1 MARVPYLTE
10 SELAEADR
18 PLLYPSTRIV
28 PWVSRAENVE
38 GKRPANLYRALANS
52 PEALRHW
59 SVFGRWL
66 PRGCELPPRLR
77 ELAIL
82 QVGYLTDTPYQ
93 WSHHIKSG
101 RDAGL
106 SDQDIRGLI
115 AVNAGQAN
123 GLGEVEALVL
133 KGAREITL
141 EGRMSRETWDK
152 LLAHLSIPRLVDLT
166 IIISHCNAVA
176 RVIGTLCIDVEPEFQ
191 PFLDEFPLPSA
202 I

>member
-1 MARVPYLTE
+1 MARVRYLTE
-10 SELAEADR
+10 SELAQADR
-18 PLLYPSTRIV
+18 PLLYPGTRIV
-28 PWVSRAENVE
+28 PQVSRAENVE

-66 PRGCELPPRLR
+66 PRGCEVPPRLR

-82 QVGYLTDTPYQ
+82 QVGYLTATPYQ

-141 EGRMSRETWDK
+141 EGRMSREAWDK

>member
-82 QVGYLTDTPYQ
+82 QVGYLTATPYQ

-123 GLGEVEALVL
+123 GLGEVETLVL

-141 EGRMSRETWDK
+141 EGRMSREAWDK

>member
-82 QVGYLTDTPYQ
+82 QVGYLTATPYQ

-123 GLGEVEALVL
+123 GLGEVETLVL

-141 EGRMSRETWDK
+141 EGRMSREAWDK

-176 RVIGTLCIDVEPEFQ
+176 RVINTLCIDVEPEFQ
-191 PFLDEFPLPSA
+191 PFLDEFPQ
-202 I
+202 

>member
-10 SELAEADR
+10 SELAEGDR
-18 PLLYPSTRIV
+18 PLLYPNTRIV

-66 PRGCELPPRLR
+66 PRGCEVPPRLR

-82 QVGYLTDTPYQ
+82 QVGYLTATAYQ

-115 AVNAGQAN
+115 AVNAGQAS
-123 GLGEVEALVL
+123 GLGDVETLVL

-152 LLAHLSIPRLVDLT
+152 LLAHLSAPRLVDLT

-176 RVIGTLCIDVEPEFQ
+176 RVINTLCIDVEPEFQ
-191 PFLDEFPLPSA
+191 PFLDEFPLPGA

>member
-18 PLLYPSTRIV
+18 PLLYPSTLLV
-28 PWVSRAENVE
+28 AEVSRAENLE

-66 PRGCELPPRLR
+66 PRGCEVPPRLR

-82 QVGYLTDTPYQ
+82 QVGYLTATPYQ

-115 AVNAGQAN
+115 AANSGQAH
-123 GLGEVEALVL
+123 GLGAVETLVL
-133 KGAREITL
+133 QAVREITL
-141 EGRMSRETWDK
+141 EARMRGNTWDK
-152 LLAHLSIPRLVDLT
+152 LLTHLTEPRLVDLT

-176 RVIGTLCIDVEPEFQ
+176 RVLGTLCIDVEPEFQ
-191 PFLDEFPLPSA
+191 PFLDEFPLPGA
-202 I
+202 A

>member
-66 PRGCELPPRLR
+66 PRGCEVPPRLR

-82 QVGYLTDTPYQ
+82 QVGYLTATPYQ

-123 GLGEVEALVL
+123 GLGEVETLVL

-152 LLAHLSIPRLVDLT
+152 LLAHLSVPRLVDLT

-191 PFLDEFPLPSA
+191 PFLDEFPLAGA